1 MTTASLL
8 QLLLF
13 TFTSD
18 RGAVSPNFRGSNE
31 VNFSNSSTL
40 PRWLDFQ
47 RGHAMDTG
55 GGDPMEQPRIR
66 WGPVPFSAQARRHL
80 GRGAHVMRPFVKIFD
95 YPFFM

>member
-13 TFTSD
+13 TFTSN

-47 RGHAMDTG
+47 RGHTMDTG
-55 GGDPMEQPRIR
+55 GG
-66 WGPVPFSAQARRHL
+66 GGSY
-80 GRGAHVMRPFVKIFD
+80 GATV
-95 YPFFM
+95 Y